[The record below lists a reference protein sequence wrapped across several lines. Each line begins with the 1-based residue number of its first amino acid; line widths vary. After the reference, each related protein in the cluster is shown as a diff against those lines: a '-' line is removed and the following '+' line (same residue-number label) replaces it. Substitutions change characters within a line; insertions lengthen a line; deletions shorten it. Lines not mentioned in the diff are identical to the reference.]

1 MHLIFSRSLILLF
14 FFFKAL
20 YSVKQI
26 RVLFSFI
33 VCDALYLPNLPKHET
48 QKVTEIKEAMANE
61 MAAVPGEKQEP
72 GVGTTSLGPVG
83 DKEERG
89 KILPNR
95 M

>member
-1 MHLIFSRSLILLF
+1 
-14 FFFKAL
+14 
-20 YSVKQI
+20 
-26 RVLFSFI
+26 
-33 VCDALYLPNLPKHET
+33 
-48 QKVTEIKEAMANE
+48 MANE